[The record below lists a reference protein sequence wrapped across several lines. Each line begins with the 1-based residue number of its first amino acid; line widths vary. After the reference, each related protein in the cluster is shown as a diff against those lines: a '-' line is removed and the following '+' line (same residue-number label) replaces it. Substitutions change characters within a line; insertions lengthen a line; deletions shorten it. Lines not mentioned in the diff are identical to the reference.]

1 MQVVVFEAKQI
12 NRQAEVL
19 VAGRID
25 RQAEVFEAGRIDRQA
40 EVPVAMQID
49 RRPVADQSLSDSI
62 TVNYQYH
69 WFRSE
74 VVGLALEGA
83 VMTRFFINQFT
94 REWYLEVQKYPWAYQ
109 ALSIAVEVARQSLAD
124 QASLTEVVVQL
135 MVAYYQL
142 LIRLALIKEA
152 LLIEVELP

>member
-1 MQVVVFEAKQI
+1 M
-12 NRQAEVL
+12 
-19 VAGRID
+19 
-25 RQAEVFEAGRIDRQA
+25 
-40 EVPVAMQID
+40 
-49 RRPVADQSLSDSI
+49 
-62 TVNYQYH
+62 
-69 WFRSE
+69 
-74 VVGLALEGA
+74 
-83 VMTRFFINQFT
+83 
-94 REWYLEVQKYPWAYQ
+94 EVQKYPWAYQ